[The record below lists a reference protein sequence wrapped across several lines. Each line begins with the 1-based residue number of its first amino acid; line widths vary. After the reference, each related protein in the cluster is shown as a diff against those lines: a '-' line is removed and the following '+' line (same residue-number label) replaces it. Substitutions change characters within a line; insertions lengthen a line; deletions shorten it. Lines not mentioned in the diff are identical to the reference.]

1 MDDKFKSMARPA
13 TSRSLREAIQS
24 ARLEEAMRLDQTADK
39 RDSEIA
45 RLELLKAELQSVFA
59 DVPAHDDRFSL
70 TLVPSRPARLWIDVF
85 TYVCVDDEN
94 GTYQLVRNSEQG
106 RRTLFSSVNVADMA
120 DRITS
125 HMAREIVRRERQEAA
140 LLEPSRKDVLAETP
154 APSSGTGVVAAA
166 FIIGILTGA
175 AGLLAA
181 AWFTLP

>member
-1 MDDKFKSMARPA
+1 MDDKFRSMARPA

-24 ARLEEAMRLDQTADK
+24 ARLEEATRLDQTADK

-45 RLELLKAELQSVFA
+45 RL
-59 DVPAHDDRFSL
+59 DVPAHDERFSL

-94 GTYQLVRNSEQG
+94 ATYQLVRNSEQG

-154 APSSGTGVVAAA
+154 ASGSGTGVVAAA

-175 AGLLAA
+175 AGLFAA
-181 AWFTLP
+181 AWFNLP